1 MELNAQQQR
10 AVTRNGGHIL
20 VLAGAGTGKT
30 RTIIARAAY
39 LIGAGV
45 PPWRILLLTFT
56 RRAAREMI
64 ERLRQMVG
72 RPAEGLP
79 AGTFHH
85 FCLRTMRRMPDAFGI
100 EGATVIDR
108 DDQLQLM
115 RLIRSQYKEKDA
127 DFPKAAELVNLC
139 SYARN
144 TLQAPTAYLETYTEY
159 DGKTIE
165 RISRMFEEFEHRKRA
180 NRYLDYDDI
189 LFRFAER
196 LHGDAVLNRKI
207 REHYDHILVDEM
219 QDTNPLQWRMLE
231 GMRDPARLF
240 CVGDDA
246 QSIYAFRGADFRNVH
261 AFADRVPNAE
271 ILRLEENYRSTQGI
285 LDLSNWLLSTSA
297 VPYNKFLKA
306 HRKTES
312 TPLLKDFD
320 SEYEEADWVT
330 GDLVERHRAG
340 RPWKDH
346 MIITRTGF
354 GARAVESYM
363 VEKEIPYQFVGGTS
377 LLQTAHVKDLLSLV
391 RAADN
396 HLDELAWARYL
407 TLWPK
412 IGDKSAARLIKGMQK
427 AGDTDEALQQLLVL
441 LKGRAE
447 IVAGPNAV
455 RDHMETP
462 AAAIEQAARHLM
474 PLLEK
479 RYDNWN
485 GRLRDFEL
493 LIRLA
498 EKHRTLKG
506 FMETY
511 TLDPISISSAQRLD
525 ADDVV
530 ILTTVH
536 SAKGTE
542 APVCYLIRVEPGM
555 YPHMRSLGSE
565 EAKEEERRILYV
577 AMTRAQ
583 DELILTRTYHPYGW
597 YSRPFGGGSQ
607 WGASG
612 GQNYFIEDLDEPLV
626 RR

>member
-1 MELNAQQQR
+1 MELNAQQQQ
-10 AVTRNGGHIL
+10 AVTCGGGHVL

-64 ERLRQMVG
+64 ERLRQMIG
-72 RPAEGLP
+72 KPAEGIL

-85 FCLRTMRRMPDAFGI
+85 FCLHTMRRMQEAFGI

-115 RLIRSQYKEKDA
+115 RLIRSDLKEKNA

-144 TLQAPTAYLETYTEY
+144 TLQPPESYLAAYTEY
-159 DGKTIE
+159 DEKTIE
-165 RISRMFEEFEHRKRA
+165 LICRMFEEFERRKRA

-196 LHGDAVLNRKI
+196 LCGDPALNRKI
-207 REHYDHILVDEM
+207 RERYDHILVDEM

-231 GMRDPARLF
+231 GMRDPALLF

-271 ILRLEENYRSTQGI
+271 ILRLEKNYRSTQGI
-285 LDLSNWLLSTSA
+285 LDLSNWLLSESE
-297 VPYNKFLKA
+297 VPYDKRLTA
-306 HRKTES
+306 HRTEES

-320 SEYEEADWVT
+320 SEYEEADWIT

-377 LLQTAHVKDLLSLV
+377 LLQTAHVKDLLCLV
-391 RAADN
+391 RAADS

-407 TLWPK
+407 TLWPR
-412 IGDKSAARLIKGMQK
+412 IGDKSAARLIRAMQK
-427 AGDTDEALQQLLVL
+427 AADTEAALELLLPL

-447 IVAGPNAV
+447 IVDGPQAV
-455 RDHMETP
+455 RDHLDNP
-462 AAAIEQAARHLM
+462 PGAIEQAARHLM
-474 PLLEK
+474 PLMEK
-479 RYDNWN
+479 RYDKWKS
-485 GRLRDFEL
+485 RLRDFEL
-493 LIRLA
+493 LMRLA
-498 EKHRTLKG
+498 EKHRSLKG

-511 TLDPISISSAQRLD
+511 TLDPISISSAERID

-530 ILTTVH
+530 TLTTVH

-597 YSRPFGGGSQ
+597 YSRPFSGGNQ
-607 WGASG
+607 WNASR
-612 GQNYFIEDLDEPLV
+612 GQNYFIEDLEEPLV
-626 RR
+626 KR

>member
-1 MELNAQQQR
+1 MELNIQQQR
-10 AVTRNGGHIL
+10 AVTSSGGHVL

-30 RTIIARAAY
+30 RTIIARAAH

-56 RRAAREMI
+56 RRAAREMVD
-64 ERLRQMVG
+64 RLGQMIG
-72 RPAEGLP
+72 KPAEGLP

-100 EGATVIDR
+100 EGTTVIDR

-115 RLIRSQYKEKDA
+115 RLIRSDLKEKDA

-144 TLQAPTAYLETYTEY
+144 TLQPSRSYLETYTEY
-159 DGKTIE
+159 EGKI
-165 RISRMFEEFEHRKRA
+165 IDQLCRMFEVFDQRKRE

-189 LFRFAER
+189 LLRFARR
-196 LHGDAVLNRKI
+196 LNGDEAVNRRI
-207 REHYDHILVDEM
+207 RESYDHILVDEM
-219 QDTNPLQWRMLE
+219 QDTNPLQWQMLE

-261 AFADRVPNAE
+261 AFRDRIPNAE

-285 LDLSNWLLSTSA
+285 LDLSNWLLDSSNI
-297 VPYNKFLKA
+297 PYDKHLTA
-306 HRKTES
+306 HRKTKS
-312 TPLLKDFD
+312 TPTLKDFN

-330 GDLVERHRAG
+330 GDIVERHRAG

-363 VEKEIPYQFVGGTS
+363 VEKDIPYHFVGGTS
-377 LLQTAHVKDLLSLV
+377 LLQTAHVKDLLCLV
-391 RAADN
+391 RAADS
-396 HLDELAWARYL
+396 HLDELGWARYL
-407 TLWPK
+407 TLWPR
-412 IGDKSAARLIKGMQK
+412 IGDKSAARLIRGMKDAPDTEK
-427 AGDTDEALQQLLVL
+427 ALEMLLPL
-441 LKGRAE
+441 LKGRQE
-447 IVAGPNAV
+447 IVDGPSGV
-455 RDHMETP
+455 RDYLERP
-462 AAAIEQAARHLM
+462 SAAIEQAARFLAPLM
-474 PLLEK
+474 EK
-479 RYDNWN
+479 RYDNWKS
-485 GRLRDFEL
+485 RMRDFEL
-493 LIRLA
+493 LIRIA

-511 TLDPISISSAQRLD
+511 TLDPISISTAGLLD
-525 ADDVV
+525 ADDIV

-555 YPHMRSLGSE
+555 YPHMRSMGSE

-583 DELILTRTYHPYGW
+583 DELILTRTYHPQGW
-597 YSRPFGGGSQ
+597 YSRPFSGKQ
-607 WGASG
+607 WGAQG
-612 GQNYFIEDLDEPLV
+612 ENYFIEDLEEPLV
-626 RR
+626 RRE

>member
-1 MELNAQQQR
+1 MELNDQQQR
-10 AVTRNGGHIL
+10 AVTCDGGHVL

-56 RRAAREMI
+56 RRAAHEMI
-64 ERLRQMVG
+64 DRLRMMIG
-72 RPAEGLP
+72 KPAEGIL

-85 FCLRTMRRMPDAFGI
+85 FCLRTMRRMQEAFGI

-115 RLIRSQYKEKDA
+115 RLIRSELKEKNA

-144 TLQAPTAYLETYTEY
+144 TLQAPASYMETYTEH

-165 RISRMFEEFEHRKRA
+165 LICRMFEEFERRKQA
-180 NRYLDYDDI
+180 NGYLDYDDI
-189 LFRFAER
+189 LFRFADR
-196 LHGDAVLNRKI
+196 LNRDPELNRKI
-207 REHYDHILVDEM
+207 RDAYDHILVDEM
-219 QDTNPLQWRMLE
+219 QDTNPLQWQMLE

-261 AFADRVPNAE
+261 AFSERVPNAE

-285 LDLSNWLLSTSA
+285 LELSNWLLSESEI
-297 VPYNKFLKA
+297 PYDKYLKA
-306 HRKTES
+306 HRTEES
-312 TPLLKDFD
+312 TPVLKDFD
-320 SEYEEADWVT
+320 SEYEEADWIT

-377 LLQTAHVKDLLSLV
+377 LLQTAHVKDLLCLV
-391 RAADN
+391 RAADS
-396 HLDELAWARYL
+396 HSDELAWARYL
-407 TLWPK
+407 TLWPR
-412 IGDKSAARLIKGMQK
+412 IGDKSAARFIKAMQG
-427 AGDTDEALQQLLVL
+427 AADTESALEMLLAL
-441 LKGRAE
+441 LKGRSE
-447 IVAGPNAV
+447 IVDGPQSV
-455 RDHMETP
+455 RDHLGSP
-462 AAAIEQAARHLM
+462 PAAIEQAARHLM
-474 PLLEK
+474 PLMEK
-479 RYDNWN
+479 RYDKWKS
-485 GRLRDFEL
+485 RLRDFEL

-498 EKHRTLKG
+498 EKHRSLKG

-511 TLDPISISSAQRLD
+511 TLDPISISSAEQMG

-530 ILTTVH
+530 TLTTVH

-597 YSRPFGGGSQ
+597 YSRPFSGGQ
-607 WGASG
+607 NWNAAQ